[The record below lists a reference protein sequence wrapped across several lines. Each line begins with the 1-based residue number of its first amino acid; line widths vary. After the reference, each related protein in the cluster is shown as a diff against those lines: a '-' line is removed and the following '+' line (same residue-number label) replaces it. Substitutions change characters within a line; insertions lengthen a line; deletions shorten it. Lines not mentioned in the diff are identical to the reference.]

1 MKLFK
6 SKIILPITLVLATSC
21 TDLNVPIQSQLTE
34 YPQTPEAFEA
44 ISANVYNAC
53 RGMAQWMVN
62 TVASDEA
69 VFVSFGNDWYDGGQY
84 VQLHFHNWNADNQ
97 WFPSLWNGPMSGI
110 TSCNMVLSILGEEE
124 SSEAASIRA
133 VRAYFYFLLMDN
145 FGDVPLIKG
154 LMNEQP
160 DRAPRAEICKFIEA
174 EMLAVRDKLPTDVNE
189 STYGKPTR
197 YMADALLAKLYLNWM
212 VYTSADVAQYT
223 AEQSNNNPKI
233 NAVVEMCD
241 DVIKSGKYDLTDDFM
256 VKFRPDN
263 GPQIKDFIFA
273 IPYDRALQH
282 GMCYSRYWICRSAQK
297 QFGDL
302 PQSVGG
308 TLRVMP
314 EFYAKFCLQK
324 DRRNDIYLKGKQY
337 YWENYE
343 QTTRPFMISTSK
355 KGIDQDYEGED
366 ADKIFD
372 WQMEFTPDVTP
383 RSDAGALERLDCG
396 NDQKGRC
403 MGYRSIKFYMD
414 TEVTA
419 ANERNQSNDVPVF
432 RYADILLMKA
442 EALLRGATQVNN
454 QTDTPVSL
462 INQIR
467 RYVGVAEEDMA
478 VNPTLDDLLDE
489 RAREFTDEG
498 WRRNDLIRFGKFEDD
513 WGFKGQVYPKGLT
526 EKFRRIFPIPTN
538 VLNVNTNW
546 KQNFGY

>member
-1 MKLFK
+1 MLA
-6 SKIILPITLVLATSC
+6 LATGC
-21 TDLNVPIQSQLTE
+21 TDLDVPVQSQLTE

-84 VQLHFHNWNADNQ
+84 VQLHFHNWNADNP
-97 WFPSLWNGPMSGI
+97 WLPSLWNGPMSGI

-133 VRAYFYFLLMDN
+133 MRAYFYFFLMDN
-145 FGDVPLIKG
+145 FGDIPLIKG
-154 LMNEQP
+154 LMAEQP
-160 DRAPRAEICKFIEA
+160 DRAPRAEICKFIES
-174 EMLAVRDKLPTDVNE
+174 ELLAVRDKLPTNVDE

-212 VYTSADVAQYT
+212 VYTASDVAQYIP
-223 AEQSNNNPKI
+223 EQSNNNPKI
-233 NAVVEMCD
+233 NEVVAMCD
-241 DVIKSGKYDLTDDFM
+241 DVIASGKYDLSDDFM

-273 IPYDRALQH
+273 IPYDRDQQH

-314 EFYAKFCLQK
+314 EFYAKFSLDG

-337 YWENYE
+337 YWENYVE
-343 QTTRPFMISTSK
+343 QTDRPFLISTSK
-355 KGIDQDYEGED
+355 KGIDQDYEGAD
-366 ADKIFD
+366 ADEIFD

-383 RSDAGALERLDCG
+383 RADAGALERLDCG

-414 TEVTA
+414 AEVTA

-442 EALLRGATQVNN
+442 EALLRGATPTQVNN
-454 QTDTPVSL
+454 HTDTPASL

-467 RYVGVAEEDMA
+467 SYVGVSQEDMA

-513 WGFKGQVYPKGLT
+513 WGFKGQVYPEGLT
-526 EKFRRIFPIPTN
+526 EKFRRIFPIPTD
-538 VLNVNTNW
+538 VRNVNTNW
-546 KQNFGY
+546 KQNLGY